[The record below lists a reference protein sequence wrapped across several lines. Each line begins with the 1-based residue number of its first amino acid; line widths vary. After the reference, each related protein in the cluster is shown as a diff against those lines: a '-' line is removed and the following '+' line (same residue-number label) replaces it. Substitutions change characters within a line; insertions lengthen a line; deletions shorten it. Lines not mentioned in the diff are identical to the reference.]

1 MTANHQLET
10 TADQVLCKALF
21 NSQQQLGLTQ
31 QDLGKVIGL
40 DRSSVS
46 KLKTRG
52 SLTPDSKEGELA
64 TYLIRIY
71 RSLYALMGGDL
82 SSMQHWLQTY
92 NKHLKAKPAELI
104 GQIHGLIRTMEYLD
118 AIRGKV

>member
-1 MTANHQLET
+1 MNTNQQINPVAQ
-10 TADQVLCKALF
+10 QVLCKALF
-21 NSQQQLGLTQ
+21 STQQHLGLTQ
-31 QDLGKVIGL
+31 QALGNVIGL

-52 SLTPDSKEGELA
+52 SLTPESKEGELA

-71 RSLYALMGGDL
+71 RSLYALMGGDQA
-82 SSMQHWLQTY
+82 SMQHWLQTH
-92 NKHLKAKPAELI
+92 NHHLNAKPADLI